1 MNSRLNLRDIL
12 ALRLTLPVREKGFT
26 MKISLGELSERFGGT
41 ISGNP
46 DVLIQGV
53 NALDIAAQGEITF
66 AEQTRYTEQVISSH
80 ADALVVPEDFPDIPE
95 KNLLRVAKPRQVFI
109 HIVKLFHPEPVYP
122 QGIHPSAVVAEDI
135 QLDKGVHITECA
147 VVREGVHIGQDT
159 IIESGAHIGRN
170 VVLGKECRIGPNV
183 VLMDEVRLGDR
194 VRIHAGTVIGGEGFG
209 YLWVGDH
216 HMKVPQIGS
225 VQIDDDV
232 EIGCN
237 VCIDRATFG
246 VTRIRRGTKIDNLV
260 QIGHNNDIGEDT
272 IIVSQ
277 VGLSGSVK
285 VGRRVIL
292 AGKVGTTDHITI
304 GDGAVVGGAT
314 AVTKDIKAGESVWG
328 YPSRPM
334 HKVLRELAS
343 LARLP
348 RLIQQVKDLRSR
360 LSGMENRLDNL
371 EKRKDSGT
379 AD

>member
-1 MNSRLNLRDIL
+1 
-12 ALRLTLPVREKGFT
+12 

-46 DVLIQGV
+46 DVLIEGV
-53 NALDIAAQGEITF
+53 NALDAAGSGDITF
-66 AEQTRYTEQVISSH
+66 AEQARYTEEVIASQAS
-80 ADALVVPEDFPDIPE
+80 AIVVPEDFPELPE

-109 HIVKLFHPEPVYP
+109 HIVRLFHPEPVYP
-122 QGIHPSAVVAEDI
+122 EGIHPSALVAQDVR
-135 QLDKGVHITECA
+135 LDNGVYIAECT
-147 VVREGVHIGQDT
+147 VIREGVRIGQGT
-159 IIESGAHIGRN
+159 VIESGAHIGRN
-170 VVLGKECRIGPNV
+170 VAIGKECRIGPNV
-183 VLMDEVRLGDR
+183 TVMDEVRLGNR

-209 YLWVGDH
+209 YLWMNDH
-216 HMKVPQIGS
+216 HMKVPQIGT

-246 VTRIRRGTKIDNLV
+246 ITRIRRGTKIDNLV

-285 VGRRVIL
+285 VGKRVIL

-304 GDGAVVGGAT
+304 GDGAVVGGAS
-314 AVTKDIKAGESVWG
+314 AVTKDIKPGESVWG

-348 RLIQQVKDLRSR
+348 KLIQQVKDLKSQ
-360 LSGMENRLDNL
+360 LSGMEKRLDKL
-371 EKRKDSGT
+371 AEKKDSST
-379 AD
+379 VD

>member
-1 MNSRLNLRDIL
+1 
-12 ALRLTLPVREKGFT
+12 

-41 ISGNP
+41 ISGDS
-46 DVLIQGV
+46 DVLIKGV
-53 NALDIAAQGEITF
+53 NALDIAGSEDISF
-66 AEQTRYTEQVISSH
+66 AEQARYAEQVITSH
-80 ADALVVPEDFPDIPE
+80 ADAFVVSEDFPDIPA
-95 KNLLRVAKPRQVFI
+95 KNLLRIAKPRQAFI

-122 QGIHPSAVVAEDI
+122 QGIHPSAVVAQDS
-135 QLDKGVHITECA
+135 QLEKGVHIGECA
-147 VVREGVHIGQDT
+147 VVRQGVRIGQDT
-159 IIESGAHIGRN
+159 VIESGAHIGRN
-170 VVLGKECRIGPNV
+170 VIIGNECRIGPNV
-183 VLMDEVRLGDR
+183 TLMDGVRLGDR
-194 VRIHAGTVIGGEGFG
+194 VKIHAGTVIGGEGFG
-209 YLWVGDH
+209 YLWVDER

-246 VTRIRRGTKIDNLV
+246 ITRIRRGAKIDNLV

-314 AVTKDIKAGESVWG
+314 AVTKDIKPGESVWG

-334 HKVLRELAS
+334 SQVLRELAS

-348 RLIQQVKDLRSR
+348 KLIHQIRDIGSR
-360 LSGMENRLDNL
+360 LSNVEKHLDKL
-371 EKRKDSGT
+371 EKTKDSSP